1 MNHTTTSSLDIIF
14 LIYILTN
21 SYFLFTLSRDNKES
35 EKELAEEDAKSIE
48 EVIISEK
55 TGIDSKGSRVK
66 KDRADRKR
74 EAKTRTWSDVV
85 KVLEIEDE
93 LETTNSDKSGNGSEK
108 SDLVEPFDS
117 QEPNQLKVKRS
128 KRHQKNQGK
137 VKWSTRAL
145 REDKPTEKVETH
157 GIGGVKKRWTGGVE
171 EQVTR
176 NRTGPDEEHEQG
188 VETRGRFGFDSR
200 RTSSRA

>member
-1 MNHTTTSSLDIIF
+1 MFDYVTV
-14 LIYILTN
+14 
-21 SYFLFTLSRDNKES
+21 
-35 EKELAEEDAKSIE
+35 EKAEERIRGGQRKERARTNRTRGGGKAK
-48 EVIISEK
+48 
-55 TGIDSKGSRVK
+55 KG
-66 KDRADRKR
+66 RKVMAR
-74 EAKTRTWSDVV
+74 IWSDLV
-85 KVLEIEDE
+85 KGLKKEDK

-157 GIGGVKKRWTGGVE
+157 GIGGVKKCWTGGVE
-171 EQVTR
+171 ERGTR
-176 NRTGPDEEHEQG
+176 PNMERKQG
-188 VETRGRFGFDSR
+188 VEMRGRVGC
-200 RTSSRA
+200 

>member
-1 MNHTTTSSLDIIF
+1 M
-14 LIYILTN
+14 
-21 SYFLFTLSRDNKES
+21 
-35 EKELAEEDAKSIE
+35 
-48 EVIISEK
+48 
-55 TGIDSKGSRVK
+55 
-66 KDRADRKR
+66 
-74 EAKTRTWSDVV
+74 

-157 GIGGVKKRWTGGVE
+157 GIGGVKKCWTGGVE
-171 EQVTR
+171 GR
-176 NRTGPDEEHEQG
+176 GSRPDEEREQG
-188 VETRGRFGFDSR
+188 VETQERVRC
-200 RTSSRA
+200 